1 MLSEIIIKANHLK
14 LDSELSVGFIIYF
27 LSKLIK
33 RYDNE
38 IKSSMY
44 ICKDRKLSQFDK
56 RLFKI

>member
-1 MLSEIIIKANHLK
+1 MLSIIVIKANHLK

-27 LSKLIK
+27 SSKLIK

-44 ICKDRKLSQFDK
+44 I
-56 RLFKI
+56 FKE

>member
-1 MLSEIIIKANHLK
+1 MLSEIVIKANHSK

-27 LSKLIK
+27 LSELIK

-44 ICKDRKLSQFDK
+44 ICEDRKLSQFVR
-56 RLFKI
+56 RLFKM